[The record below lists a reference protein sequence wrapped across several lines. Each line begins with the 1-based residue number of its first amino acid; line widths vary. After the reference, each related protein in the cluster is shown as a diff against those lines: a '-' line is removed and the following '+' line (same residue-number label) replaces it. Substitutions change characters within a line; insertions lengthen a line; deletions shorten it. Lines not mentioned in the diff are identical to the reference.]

1 MEKITI
7 ELELKNDIKNTAKNV
22 QKLNEG
28 FQDTQEEVKN
38 IGKSTKNA
46 EGGIKALSA
55 GFKGMGLAVKA
66 LGIGLV
72 MEAFNMFKEVL
83 SKNQKVVDIMNTALE
98 ALSIVFNDLIKIIF
112 DNFPKVI
119 EFFKDVFEHPV
130 ENLKKLG
137 NAIKEN
143 LIERFNSFLDTL
155 GYLTGALKN
164 LFAGEFSAAL
174 DSLKKAGK
182 ESVDVLTGVNN
193 SVDKGADLIEKGA
206 KALTKYG
213 KKVLD
218 SAQALIDL
226 KNASQLAAAQQ
237 AKDAEKFDREAEK
250 QRQIRDNDLL
260 SIDKRIE
267 ANNELND
274 VLDKQAKAMNAAA
287 DAQVAA
293 AQAEV
298 DKNDSIE
305 NQVALINAQANAAG
319 VLAQVEGLRSEQ
331 QANAVALTKEKIDLD
346 KTAKEG
352 VVDLSIAEKQA
363 TAELLKDEDK
373 KLKAQ
378 LDNLEEEKK
387 IQLERLQNNINS
399 YALGTQAR
407 VDAEKEF
414 NAKKQ
419 ELDASIK
426 SKEDEIA
433 TYNYTKQSERLQ
445 AELSNEQNS
454 LSMRL
459 ESLRKYNELAQKS
472 NQLSAEEKAKI
483 DKEAHAQE
491 KALQKQKV
499 AMAMQTFSNIGS
511 LFEQS
516 STEGKAFAVAS
527 ALINTYQGITAELA
541 TKTVTPFEF
550 GIKLA
555 NIATTAAIGFKSV
568 NDILSTNV
576 GGGGT
581 ADTSA
586 PSATA
591 TQAPSFNVVGNSGI
605 NQIAQT
611 LGKEQAPLKAYV
623 VAQDVTTQQALNRNI
638 VTSASLG

>member
-7 ELELKNDIKNTAKNV
+7 ELELKNDIKKTTKNV
-22 QKLNEG
+22 EDLKQSFE
-28 FQDTQEEVKN
+28 DTQEAVKD

-46 EGGIKALSA
+46 EGGIKALSS

-193 SVDKGADLIEKGA
+193 SVDKGTDLIKNAADG
-206 KALTKYG
+206 LTKYG

-218 SAQALIDL
+218 AAEKLVQL
-226 KNASQLAAAQQ
+226 KNNAALAAAQQ
-237 AKDAEKFDREAEK
+237 ARLVEQYDRQAEKL
-250 QRQIRDNDLL
+250 RQVRDNDLL
-260 SIDKRIE
+260 SIEERIKANDK
-267 ANNELND
+267 LKG
-274 VLDKQAKAMNAAA
+274 VLDKQEKAMKAVA
-287 DAQVAA
+287 DAQVASA
-293 AQAEV
+293 RADVQ
-298 DKNDSIE
+298 KNNSIE
-305 NQVALINAQANAAG
+305 NQVALINAQANADG
-319 VLAQVEGLRSEQ
+319 VLAQIEGLRSEQ
-331 QANAVALTKEKIDLD
+331 EANRIALVKESLDLQKAQIQGIDDLAV
-346 KTAKEG
+346 
-352 VVDLSIAEKQA
+352 AEKQA
-363 TAELLKDEDK
+363 TNELIKNEDEK
-373 KLKAQ
+373 LQAQLKA
-378 LDNLEEEKK
+378 LKEEKV
-387 IQLERLQNNINS
+387 IQLERLSENVRL
-399 YALGTQAR
+399 YKEGTQAR
-407 VDAEKEF
+407 IDAEIEY

-419 ELDASIK
+419 ELNASIRT
-426 SKEDEIA
+426 KEDEIA
-433 TYNYTKQSERLQ
+433 TYNYNKQSERLQ
-445 AELSNEQNS
+445 EELSNEQNS

-459 ESLRKYNELAQKS
+459 EALRKYNELAQAS
-472 NQLSAEEKAKI
+472 TQISEEEKRKIAK
-483 DKEAHAQE
+483 ETHNQE
-491 KALQKQKV
+491 IALNKQKI
-499 AMAMQTFSNIGS
+499 AMVSQTLGNISS

-516 STEGKAFAVAS
+516 STEGKAFAVAQ

-576 GGGGT
+576 GGGTG
-581 ADTSA
+581 DTST
-586 PSATA
+586 PTA
-591 TQAPSFNVVGNSGI
+591 TTSAAPSFNVVGTSGV
-605 NQIAQT
+605 NQLAQT
-611 LGKEQAPLKAYV
+611 LGAEQPPVKAYV
-623 VAQDVTTQQALNRNI
+623 VASDVTTQQALNRNI

>member
-1 MEKITI
+1 MEKVTI
-7 ELELKNDIKNTAKNV
+7 ELELKNDIKKVTKNV
-22 QKLNEG
+22 DDLKQSFE
-28 FQDTQEEVKN
+28 DTQEAVQD

-46 EGGIKALSA
+46 EGGIKALA
-55 GFKGMGLAVKA
+55 GGFKGMGLAVKA
-66 LGIGLV
+66 IGIGLI

-83 SKNQKVVDIMNTALE
+83 SKNQKVVDLMNTALE
-98 ALSIVFNDLIKIIF
+98 ALSIVFNDLIKLIF
-112 DNFPKVI
+112 DNFPKIVA
-119 EFFKDVFEHPV
+119 FFKDVFEHPV

-155 GYLTGALKN
+155 GYLSSALKE
-164 LFAGEFSAAL
+164 LFSGNFAAAL
-174 DSLKKAGK
+174 DNVKKAGK

-193 SVDKGADLIEKGA
+193 SVDKGKEIVK
-206 KALTKYG
+206 KATNSLSDYA
-213 KKVLD
+213 KKVKEAAERLVE
-218 SAQALIDL
+218 L
-226 KNASQLAAAQQ
+226 KNNAQLAAAQQ
-237 AKDAEKFDREAEK
+237 AKDAEKFDRQAEK

-260 SIDKRIE
+260 SIDKRIK
-267 ANNELND
+267 ANEDLKE
-274 VLDKQAKAMNAAA
+274 VLDNQTKAMLAAA

-293 AQAEV
+293 AQADV
-298 DKNDSIE
+298 DKNASIE
-305 NQVALINAQANAAG
+305 NRVALINAEANAAG

-331 QANAVALTKEKIDLD
+331 QANAIALTKEKIDLD

-352 VVDLSIAEKQA
+352 VADLAIAEKQA
-363 TAELLKDEDK
+363 TAELIKDEDK

-399 YALGTQAR
+399 YALDTQAR
-407 VDAEKEF
+407 VEAVKEY

-419 ELDASIK
+419 ELEASIK

-433 TYNYTKQSERLQ
+433 TYNYNKQSERLQ

-459 ESLRKYNELAQKS
+459 EALKQYNALAQAS
-472 NQLSAEEKAKI
+472 TQISEEEKRKIAK
-483 DKEAHAQE
+483 ETHNQE
-491 KALQKQKV
+491 VALNKQKL
-499 AMAMQTFSNIGS
+499 AMVSQTLSNMSS
-511 LFEQS
+511 LFEQG
-516 STEGKAFAVAS
+516 STEGKAFAVAQ

-568 NDILSTNV
+568 QDILSTNV
-576 GGGGT
+576 GGGAG
-581 ADTSA
+581 DTSA
-586 PSATA
+586 PSAGA
-591 TQAPSFNVVGNSGI
+591 PSAPSFNVVGVSGV
-605 NQIAQT
+605 NQLAQT
-611 LGKEQAPLKAYV
+611 LGKPQEPMRAYV